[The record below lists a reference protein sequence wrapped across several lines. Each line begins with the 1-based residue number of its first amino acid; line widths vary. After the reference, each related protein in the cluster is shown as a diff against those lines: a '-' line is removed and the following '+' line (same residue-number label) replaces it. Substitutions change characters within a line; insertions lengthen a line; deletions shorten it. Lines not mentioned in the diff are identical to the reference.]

1 MKSDHEHIAEL
12 ESRATSELIPALA
25 RFLRIVNRRRR
36 VVGYSLAICLAAGLL
51 YFAAA
56 PRQYASAARLLVV
69 EPPQGQVATVGESSD
84 SDNTINTHRELVASP
99 IVLEGALQRLAPAY
113 RVDLVDRP
121 PHEWVE
127 ELSRRL
133 ETSTKRRT
141 NFIDVSYRS
150 RHPVAAAAVVRAVIE
165 SYLDFVRKTHQ
176 GAAGELKT
184 VLTDERAKLAQS
196 LTVKQAELQAFRER
210 IGALAL
216 PKEDGVVDPVVQR
229 ALHLNDA
236 LMAAHE
242 RRLDLQAA
250 AAAID
255 QAAARG
261 EDINQYLAGVEQ
273 SVGQQAMLMAL
284 GMSAHDMTVLAEQ
297 ENKLLESQNELQKL
311 APFYGPNHPRI
322 GELQQQ
328 IASLETYLTEYR
340 ARAGRRGAAAP
351 SAEVTAVVKS
361 MLAQSIRQAQARE
374 GQLSTAFE
382 AARRTAS
389 DHSGQ
394 IVELAMLEREV
405 ERIESLHG
413 LLFERIANVDFRQVQ
428 APVQATVVRE
438 PLPPQR
444 AASPQLRMVLLTA
457 IAAGLALGAGIV
469 YVQDVLDDRF
479 DSPEE
484 LSAQLAAP
492 VLAIVRELDPLDGV
506 GLAGVHVHATPHNA
520 ATEAFRTLRTTL
532 SLHAAASKRLL
543 VSSSEAGDGKTTVV
557 VNLAAAFAQSG
568 KRTLMI
574 DADLRKPGLSTRLE
588 LKHRAGVADV
598 LAGEAPVGEIA
609 AELAYRLDAPGLDVL
624 PSGSRRPDPGELL
637 GGLRFAEL
645 LAWAESQYDQVI
657 VDCPPVLA
665 VSDAQ
670 VVGRLVDGAVLVVR
684 PEKNHRRLVLRAA
697 EAFRATGCDVLGVVA
712 NGISE
717 TSGRYGYGY
726 GYGYGAE
733 YGHEE
738 GGAAESVPFVNE
750 TTPDEPAAPGLIRP
764 RRAA

>member
-1 MKSDHEHIAEL
+1 MAEYDHNATQHAG
-12 ESRATSELIPALA
+12 ATSELIPALV
-25 RFLRIVNRRRR
+25 RFLRIVNRRRQ
-36 VVGYSLAICLAAGLL
+36 VVGYSLAISLAAGLTYYAL
-51 YFAAA
+51 A

-69 EPPQGQVATVGESSD
+69 EPTQGQVATVGEASD

-99 IVLEGALQRLAPAY
+99 VVLEGALGRLAPAY
-113 RVDLVDRP
+113 RVDLVERP

-176 GAAGELKT
+176 SAAGELKT

-196 LTVKQAELQAFRER
+196 LAQKQNELQAFRQSV
-210 IGALAL
+210 GALAL
-216 PKEDGVVDPVVQR
+216 PEEEGVVDPVVQR
-229 ALHLNDA
+229 ALHLNDS

-242 RRLDLQAA
+242 RRIELQAA

-255 QAAARG
+255 VAAARG
-261 EDINQYLAGVEQ
+261 EDINRHLAGIEQ
-273 SVGQQAMLMAL
+273 SVGEQAMLMSL

-297 ENKLLESQNELQKL
+297 ENKLLESQDELQKL
-311 APFYGPNHPRI
+311 APFYGPNHPRV

-340 ARAGRRGAAAP
+340 ARAGRRGAGAP
-351 SAEVTAVVKS
+351 SAEVTAVVKT
-361 MLAQSIRQAQARE
+361 MLAQSIRQAQERE
-374 GQLSTAFE
+374 QQLSAAFE

-438 PLPPQR
+438 PLPPRR

-492 VLAIVRELDPLDGV
+492 VLAIVRELDSLNGD
-506 GLAGVHVHATPHNA
+506 GLAGVHVHATPHTA
-520 ATEAFRTLRTTL
+520 ATEAFRTLRTAL
-532 SLHAAASKRLL
+532 SLQAAASKRLL
-543 VSSSEAGDGKTTVV
+543 VSSSEAGDGKTTIV

-574 DADLRKPGLSTRLE
+574 DADLRKPGLSTRLA
-588 LKHRAGVADV
+588 LKQRAGVAEV
-598 LAGEAPVGEIA
+598 LASEAPIGEIA
-609 AELAYRLDAPGLDVL
+609 AELVYRLDAPGLDVL
-624 PSGSRRPDPGELL
+624 PCGARRPDPAELL
-637 GGLRFAEL
+637 GSARFAEL

-670 VVGRLVDGAVLVVR
+670 VVGRVVDGAVLVVR
-684 PEKNHRRLVLRAA
+684 PEKNHRRLVMRAA
-697 EAFRATGCDVLGVVA
+697 EAFRSTGCEVLGVVA
-712 NGISE
+712 NGISD
-717 TSGRYGYGY
+717 TSGGYGYGY
-726 GYGYGAE
+726 GYGYGAGD
-733 YGHEE
+733 GHDESHTS
-738 GGAAESVPFVNE
+738 ASVPFVAGAE
-750 TTPDEPAAPGLIRP
+750 PDEAPTPELIRP